1 MTVSSSTARVSYSGN
16 GSTTAFAVPFYFLAN
31 SQLTVTLR
39 LADGSEST
47 KVLGTDYTVTGA
59 GVLTGGT
66 VTMTSAPAS
75 GTTLVVT
82 RNVPLTQETDLQ
94 PNDRLPAETLEQSID
109 KLTMISQQIDETI
122 DRTLKAPVSD
132 SASLDMTIPSSADRA
147 GKFLKFD
154 TNGEPTA
161 ATSPESA
168 ITVEDYGAVGNGVA
182 DDTAAIQAALN
193 ALTAGDTL
201 LFRNNYKVTASLT
214 ITSKSRI
221 RLTGKG
227 RVFLS
232 GAASSAYIFKLV
244 GTCDEIEID
253 GLTLVGDGNAS
264 YTQTAIG
271 CDSGQ
276 TISNTRFHDLNI
288 SSINVGIAHNAN
300 LSGSWTKGFCY
311 SNTFKDILGTVSG
324 SGYGVLMAKAT
335 QVTVTENIFDN
346 CGRHSIYQGAG
357 VNCGNI
363 IANNLIVNHRST
375 VGDGSF
381 RAAAVIARSTDVT
394 FTGNKFDNCYDC
406 CLEISHVTSDSAS
419 CRNVLIEGNSFTNRG
434 NAVHTI
440 LIGEQAVPGFNI
452 FSGDGTTVD
461 FTVTFPFKY
470 SSDLIVVLESASGV
484 QAVQTFG
491 TDYTVSGSVITM
503 ATAPLGSPTQEKLL
517 VSGYKTSHIN
527 IFNNTFDDDL
537 INARRVSYAGN
548 GSNKN
553 FAVPFAFSSSSDL
566 IVTKRTATDP
576 PTTPENEVIL
586 ASPAD
591 YTVSGSTVILT
602 TAPTA
607 LQTVFI
613 GTKLA
618 LPPNIYILNG
628 TEIAIE
634 NNRFIRKNVTNSLSS
649 CVLYGDNT
657 YLSNGNQLNHVVIR
671 NNTATADASAGTAGF
686 VTVCSTAATGTNY
699 YVVKDNYQS
708 NWPKLVAW
716 DATPTNPNSF
726 LRLRATATYNFS
738 TISAN
743 TGIAA
748 LIQIDGCKRTSSVSG
763 RPQYSLISSNT
774 LYAFYAKDDA
784 DNQVAVQVVNVSTS
798 PIDPSDQTFVIDID
812 DIEPYYG

>member
-31 SQLTVTLR
+31 AQLTVTLR

-66 VTMTSAPAS
+66 VTMTTAPAS

-109 KLTMISQQIDETI
+109 KLTMISQQIDEVI

-132 SASLDMTIPSSADRA
+132 SASLDMTIPGSADRA

-193 ALTAGDTL
+193 ALSSGDTL
-201 LFRNNYKVTASLT
+201 LFSNNYKVTASLT

-253 GLTLVGDGNAS
+253 GLTLEGDNNSS
-264 YTQTAIG
+264 YAQTAIG

-288 SSINVGIAHNAN
+288 SKINVGIAHNAN

-363 IANNLIVNHRST
+363 IANNLIINHRST

-381 RAAAVIARSTDVT
+381 RAAAVISRSTDVT
-394 FTGNKFDNCYDC
+394 FTGNKFYNCKDC
-406 CLEISHVTSDSAS
+406 CLEISHVTSDAAN
-419 CRNVLIEGNSFTNRG
+419 CTNILVEGNSFTNRG

-440 LIGEQAVPGFNI
+440 LIGEQAIPT
-452 FSGDGTTVD
+452 S
-461 FTVTFPFKY
+461 Y
-470 SSDLIVVLESASGV
+470 STSAV
-484 QAVQTFG
+484 
-491 TDYTVSGSVITM
+491 
-503 ATAPLGSPTQEKLL
+503 
-517 VSGYKTSHIN
+517 N

-537 INARRVSYAGN
+537 
-548 GSNKN
+548 
-553 FAVPFAFSSSSDL
+553 AV
-566 IVTKRTATDP
+566 TA
-576 PTTPENEVIL
+576 
-586 ASPAD
+586 
-591 YTVSGSTVILT
+591 
-602 TAPTA
+602 
-607 LQTVFI
+607 
-613 GTKLA
+613 A

-628 TEIAIE
+628 TEITIE
-634 NNRFIRKNVTNSLSS
+634 NNRFIRRNVTSSLSA
-649 CVLYGDNT
+649 CILYGDNT
-657 YLSNGNQLNHVVIR
+657 YLSGSSQLNHLVVR
-671 NNTATADASAGTAGF
+671 NNTATANATAGTAGF
-686 VTVCSTAATGTNY
+686 VTVCSTAAVGTNY

-743 TGIAA
+743 TGTAA

-774 LYAFYAKDDA
+774 LYGFYAKDDA
-784 DNQVAVQVVNVSTS
+784 DNLVAVQVVNVSTS
-798 PIDPSDQTFVIDID
+798 PIDPSDQTFIIDIED
-812 DIEPYYG
+812 VEPYYG

>member
-1 MTVSSSTARVSYSGN
+1 MTVSSSTAKVSYSGN
-16 GSTTAFAVPFYFLAN
+16 GVTVAFAVPFYFLAN

-39 LADGSEST
+39 LSDGSEST

-66 VTMTSAPAS
+66 VTMTVAPAS
-75 GTTLVVT
+75 GQTLVVS

-109 KLTMISQQIDETI
+109 KLTMITQQIDEAV
-122 DRTLKAPVSD
+122 DRTLKAPLSD
-132 SASLDMTIPSSADRA
+132 SSSLDMTIPSSTDRA

-253 GLTLVGDGNAS
+253 GLTLAGDGNAS

-288 SSINVGIAHNAN
+288 SNINVGIAHNAN

-324 SGYGVLMAKAT
+324 SGYGILMAKAT
-335 QVTVTENIFDN
+335 QITVTENVLDN

-357 VNCGNI
+357 ALCGNL
-363 IANNLIVNHRST
+363 IANNVIVNHRST

-381 RAAAVIARSTDVT
+381 RAAAVISRSSDVT
-394 FTGNKFDNCYDC
+394 FTGNKFYNCKDC
-406 CLEISHVTSDSAS
+406 CLEISHVTSDSAN
-419 CRNVLIEGNSFTNRG
+419 CTNILVEGNSFTNRG

-440 LIGEQAVPGFNI
+440 LIGEQAIPG
-452 FSGDGTTVD
+452 S
-461 FTVTFPFKY
+461 Y
-470 SSDLIVVLESASGV
+470 STS
-484 QAVQTFG
+484 
-491 TDYTVSGSVITM
+491 SV
-503 ATAPLGSPTQEKLL
+503 
-517 VSGYKTSHIN
+517 N

-537 INARRVSYAGN
+537 
-548 GSNKN
+548 
-553 FAVPFAFSSSSDL
+553 AV
-566 IVTKRTATDP
+566 TA
-576 PTTPENEVIL
+576 V
-586 ASPAD
+586 
-591 YTVSGSTVILT
+591 
-602 TAPTA
+602 
-607 LQTVFI
+607 
-613 GTKLA
+613 

-628 TEIAIE
+628 TNITIE
-634 NNRFIRKNVTNSLSS
+634 SNRFVRRNVTSSLSA
-649 CVLYGDNT
+649 CVLYGDET
-657 YLSNGNQLNHVVIR
+657 YINSSAQLNNLTVR
-671 NNTATADASAGTAGF
+671 NNVATANATAGTAGF
-686 VTVCSTAATGTNY
+686 VTVCSTASTGTNY
-699 YVVKDNYQS
+699 YWIKDNYAQ
-708 NWPKLVAW
+708 NWPKLIGW

-726 LRLRATATYNFS
+726 LRFRATASYNFGA
-738 TISAN
+738 ISAN
-743 TGIAA
+743 TGTAA
-748 LIQIDGCKRTSSVSG
+748 TVQIDGCKRTSSVRG

-774 LYAFYAKDDA
+774 MYSFYAKDDA
-784 DNQVAVQVVNVSTS
+784 DNLVAIQVVNVSTGA
-798 PIDPSDQTFVIDID
+798 IDPVDQTFILDIED
-812 DIEPYYG
+812 VEPYYG

>member
-1 MTVSSSTARVSYSGN
+1 MTVSSSTAKVSYSGN
-16 GSTTAFAVPFYFLAN
+16 GVTVAFAVPFYFLAN

-39 LADGSEST
+39 LSDGSEST

-66 VTMTSAPAS
+66 VTMTVAPAS
-75 GTTLVVT
+75 GQTLVVS

-109 KLTMISQQIDETI
+109 KLTMITQQIDEAV
-122 DRTLKAPVSD
+122 DRTLKAPLSD
-132 SASLDMTIPSSADRA
+132 SSSLDMTIPSSTDRA

-253 GLTLVGDGNAS
+253 GLTLAGDGNAS

-288 SSINVGIAHNAN
+288 SNINVGIAHNAN

-324 SGYGVLMAKAT
+324 SGYGILMAKAT
-335 QVTVTENIFDN
+335 QITVTENVLDN

-357 VNCGNI
+357 TLCGNL
-363 IANNLIVNHRST
+363 IANNVIVNHRST

-381 RAAAVIARSTDVT
+381 RAAAVIARSSDVT
-394 FTGNKFDNCYDC
+394 FTGNKFYNCYDC
-406 CLEISHVTSDSAS
+406 CLEISHVTSDSAN
-419 CRNVLIEGNSFTNRG
+419 CTNILVEGNSFTNRG

-440 LIGEQAVPGFNI
+440 LIGEQAIPG
-452 FSGDGTTVD
+452 S
-461 FTVTFPFKY
+461 Y
-470 SSDLIVVLESASGV
+470 S
-484 QAVQTFG
+484 
-491 TDYTVSGSVITM
+491 
-503 ATAPLGSPTQEKLL
+503 
-517 VSGYKTSHIN
+517 TSHVN

-537 INARRVSYAGN
+537 S
-548 GSNKN
+548 
-553 FAVPFAFSSSSDL
+553 
-566 IVTKRTATDP
+566 VTA
-576 PTTPENEVIL
+576 
-586 ASPAD
+586 
-591 YTVSGSTVILT
+591 
-602 TAPTA
+602 
-607 LQTVFI
+607 
-613 GTKLA
+613 A

-628 TEIAIE
+628 TNITIE
-634 NNRFIRKNVTNSLSS
+634 SNRFVRRNVTSSLSA
-649 CVLYGDNT
+649 CVLYGDET
-657 YLSNGNQLNHVVIR
+657 YINSSAQLNNLTVR
-671 NNTATADASAGTAGF
+671 NNVATANATAGTAGF
-686 VTVCSTAATGTNY
+686 VTVCSTASTGTNY
-699 YVVKDNYQS
+699 YWIKDNYAQ
-708 NWPKLVAW
+708 NWPKLIGW

-726 LRLRATATYNFS
+726 LRFRVSTNYNFS

-743 TGIAA
+743 TGTAA
-748 LIQIDGCKRTSSVSG
+748 LIQIDGCKRTSSVRG

-774 LYAFYAKDDA
+774 LYGFYAKDDA
-784 DNQVAVQVVNVSTS
+784 DNYVAVQVVNVSTGA
-798 PIDPSDQTFVIDID
+798 IDPVDQTFILDIED
-812 DIEPYYG
+812 VEPYYG